1 MRGEHADLVLLQFG
15 GGEAFGVGQGL
26 LALIVREDEPRLDF
40 VTSMEYPKTLL
51 KRTFKEWIPVRLA
64 TNLLSRGHSGEQ
76 AGPFTD
82 ADVEYALSSLP
93 AASATM
99 EPGQR
104 NRSRRFATRFGTLYT
119 HVMTGPP
126 TWWLPRV
133 KRDKDGALM
142 AGWLRLAVAVKLA
155 RG

>member
-1 MRGEHADLVLLQFG
+1 MTDIAYALSEDRLTLVIKRRTPAGIL
-15 GGEAFGVGQGL
+15 
-26 LALIVREDEPRLDF
+26 
-40 VTSMEYPKTLL
+40 TS
-51 KRTFKEWIPVRLA
+51 TFNR
-64 TNLLSRGHSGEQ
+64 GEQ